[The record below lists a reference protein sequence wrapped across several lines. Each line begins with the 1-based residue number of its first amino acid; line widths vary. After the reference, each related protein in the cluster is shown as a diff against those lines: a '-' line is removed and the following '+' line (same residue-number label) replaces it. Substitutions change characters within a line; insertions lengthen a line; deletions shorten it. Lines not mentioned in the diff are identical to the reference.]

1 MITPVWRVVHN
12 GKVDLPDN
20 VNLEDGKRVLVTVL
34 PPEEEN
40 EYWQGASP
48 SALDAIGT
56 NAQDDRY
63 AELLQ

>member
-1 MITPVWRVVHN
+1 
-12 GKVDLPDN
+12 VDLPDN